1 MDQSTSTAATLAA
14 RSAAG
19 GLHRPPSSGSL
30 SSAAAAAALRSS
42 TTTPEPVGS
51 IQTKRMVRRGSQSS
65 IGSGSVMGRG
75 GLQRVNSNGSMTDRT
90 FRSPSPGSS
99 NGRGFADGA
108 RSPDPYA
115 PPVPAIP
122 KNIPNGHQRSSSME
136 PPQRV
141 MSPNRAPSTRGVS
154 ADRAGSMVSTSTR
167 KPPRLSDVAEEL
179 ERSDSTRNTN
189 FSRPRASQPNSPMGS
204 PTTDKKFTHS
214 AGAWH
219 SEPLV
224 EKPGPKQSA
233 RAAAMDQKIARIQA
247 AAGQAGRNSSVRSA
261 SQPAHLTR
269 ANLEAAS
276 AAADDYETIMVFDA
290 GSRTFVPQRRLKT
303 VSREPASPVLPKAP
317 ALKPGQY
324 DPNTR
329 TIVPH
334 PAPTTAQPV
343 ATQRRVPPA
352 LDTSLAPP
360 PRNPARLS
368 PTSSPTTARH
378 SLQKHPSVVHER
390 PDEEEDGSDYT
401 DSGKVIQTTAG
412 PAKAYATPTTK
423 PRSSSLDV
431 PRGAMNGS
439 FRGRHIS
446 TSPSPHRARF
456 SASPVI
462 QATIHNPPS
471 RELSPAKSAMK
482 HSPAPSARA
491 ASPLAHF
498 SNPKSPSSVT
508 SDTPSVASNDDTIKK
523 KKSVRVSFDSQ
534 PQVTNLASPSS
545 PRTFDDIDDDDDLMK
560 PRPALPSFGSVRKN
574 RTSPDYAEKVTEMA
588 PERTVS
594 SDHALGGI
602 LLNANGDEMPKEEP
616 VELVVPSIETQGDVS
631 DSDYSVDEQGVPS
644 AKTTVDEQA
653 DEQAGEQADE
663 QSDSA
668 VKPTADAGDAGV
680 VSRDFASSKAN
691 HTKTD
696 SDVPNITLLPP
707 TPGVEQGS
715 WSADD
720 ATPKARLSKE
730 VVLPG
735 GWNAVEKE
743 EDAASD
749 VTETQDVGTLQ
760 AINEFG
766 DSDDDDAAFSDA
778 AEEQSDMEG
787 GFASLDAIAVSPI
800 VTSTKTGKA
809 PSPTSPSFQKT
820 TTNAEN
826 QDTGDWSKATAY
838 WSTLSRQQREQ
849 IEREHFSSDD
859 EARPAPAVKKTKK
872 KTAPKQNAAT
882 SATTGAVQKSTPSP
896 PSAQPAKPAMKKSMR
911 AQPEPTAVEKPTQMR
926 SSMRAQP
933 QSAAVEKPVQMR
945 SSMRAG
951 GGSGMASTLRDGSR
965 QQSSDRSGSMSK
977 KTMRPQSTSSQLSNN
992 AASTAGVPS
1001 LPRQNSQSSVMS
1013 QPRNQARGSSQPA
1026 QAMSARLQKE
1036 LRKADDSDS
1045 DSSFKKQRRSART
1058 HSGFAMKSS
1067 MRDAPEPVERAPQ
1080 RAVSP
1085 TSPRAKGRDSFSIR
1099 SLSPTGSLFGRK
1111 KMNRDPPARAASV
1124 DPGVRT
1130 LRGSQSQKSSL
1141 RTSAPAPAPAQAP
1154 VKSTASKFKSRFAD
1168 SDDEDDDPAPSRGGH
1183 FSSRFADS
1191 DDEDDVFTPM
1201 KLAPVRGIPRRK
1213 GQNDGDSTD
1222 LSDEEEQPTT
1232 AKREKFNA
1240 PMVPDPSDI
1249 DKAMEAARKKLG
1261 IAESPA
1267 QNGGQGGVLAQG
1279 SLRDSTQGTRP
1290 VSIAKSVDTVDS
1302 TPKKRGFMGSIL
1314 RRNRASTASVPGY
1327 KPPTSMPSSPKV
1339 STSAAAA
1346 SSADVTTPGSPA
1358 SPGKLVRRG
1367 SYQPQAP
1374 RMRRGDST
1382 YSNATAPPGLGESNV
1397 GDWPLPPVPQIP
1409 EGYAESERPNTTEG
1423 TGVRF
1428 AEGTQ
1433 VYSARTGKKKKFSML
1448 RKAFGLHD

>member
-1 MDQSTSTAATLAA
+1 
-14 RSAAG
+14 
-19 GLHRPPSSGSL
+19 
-30 SSAAAAAALRSS
+30 
-42 TTTPEPVGS
+42 
-51 IQTKRMVRRGSQSS
+51 
-65 IGSGSVMGRG
+65 MGRG

-90 FRSPSPGSS
+90 FRSPSPGST
-99 NGRGFADGA
+99 RGFAGGA

-122 KNIPNGHQRSSSME
+122 KNIPNGHKRSSSMD

-154 ADRAGSMVSTSTR
+154 ADRAGSMASSSAR

-204 PTTDKKFTHS
+204 PTADKKFTHS

-219 SEPLV
+219 SEPIG

-247 AAGQAGRNSSVRSA
+247 AAGQPGRNSSVRSA

-303 VSREPASPVLPKAP
+303 VSNEPASPVLPKAP

-324 DPNTR
+324 DPSTR

-334 PAPTTAQPV
+334 PAPAPPPVSAARQTQPV
-343 ATQRRVPPA
+343 RTQRRIPPA

-368 PTSSPTTARH
+368 PTSSPTNARH

-390 PDEEEDGSDYT
+390 PEEEEDVSGSDYT
-401 DSGKVIQTTAG
+401 DTGKVIQTTAG
-412 PAKAYATPTTK
+412 PAKAYSTPTTK

-456 SASPVI
+456 SASPVV

-491 ASPLAHF
+491 ASPLAHY

-508 SDTPSVASNDDTIKK
+508 SETPSVASNDETVKK

-534 PQVTNLASPSS
+534 PQVTSLASPGS

-594 SDHALGGI
+594 SDHAVGGI
-602 LLNANGDEMPKEEP
+602 IANANADAKSKDEPT
-616 VELVVPSIETQGDVS
+616 ELVVPSIEIPGDVS

-644 AKTTVDEQA
+644 AKAAAEEDV
-653 DEQAGEQADE
+653 
-663 QSDSA
+663 DSA
-668 VKPTADAGDAGV
+668 VKSTADADEVGV

-691 HTKTD
+691 NTKTD
-696 SDVPNITLLPP
+696 GDVPGITLLPP
-707 TPGVEQGS
+707 TPGMEQGTWGTS
-715 WSADD
+715 TDEET
-720 ATPKARLSKE
+720 TPKARLSKE

-735 GWNAVEKE
+735 SWNSVDLNEV
-743 EDAASD
+743 DAASD
-749 VTETQDVGTLQ
+749 TTETQDAGTLH

-766 DSDDDDAAFSDA
+766 DTDDDDDNAAFSDA

-800 VTSTKTGKA
+800 VPTTKTAKA
-809 PSPTSPSFQKT
+809 ASPESPSMQKT
-820 TTNAEN
+820 TTNGDD
-826 QDTGDWSKATAY
+826 QGSGDWSKATAY

-859 EARPAPAVKKTKK
+859 ERPAPAVKKTKK
-872 KTAPKQNAAT
+872 KTAPKQNAGL
-882 SATTGAVQKSTPSP
+882 SPTTAAIQKSAPAG
-896 PSAQPAKPAMKKSMR
+896 PSAQPSKPAMKKTMR
-911 AQPEPTAVEKPTQMR
+911 AQPEPVP
-926 SSMRAQP
+926 
-933 QSAAVEKPVQMR
+933 VEKPVQMR
-945 SSMRAG
+945 SSMRSG

-965 QQSSDRSGSMSK
+965 QQSTERAGSLQK
-977 KTMRPQSTSSQLSNN
+977 KTMRPQSMISQSSNN
-992 AASTAGVPS
+992 AASTAGAPA

-1013 QPRNQARGSSQPA
+1013 QPRNQNRASSQPA
-1026 QAMSARLQKE
+1026 QAMSARLQRE
-1036 LRKADDSDS
+1036 MRKADDSDS

-1067 MRDAPEPVERAPQ
+1067 MRDAPEPVQRAPQ
-1080 RAVSP
+1080 RPASP
-1085 TSPRAKGRDSFSIR
+1085 EPARPKGKDSFSIR

-1111 KMNRDPPARAASV
+1111 KMNRDPPARATSV

-1141 RTSAPAPAPAQAP
+1141 RTPAPAPAAAP
-1154 VKSTASKFKSRFAD
+1154 AKSTASKFKSRFAD
-1168 SDDEDDDPAPSRGGH
+1168 SDDEDDEPAPSSGGR
-1183 FSSRFADS
+1183 FASRFADS
-1191 DDEDDVFTPM
+1191 DDEDDVFTPV

-1222 LSDEEEQPTT
+1222 LSDEDEQQPTA

-1261 IAESPA
+1261 IAEAPA
-1267 QNGGQGGVLAQG
+1267 QNGGEGGVLAQG
-1279 SLRDSTQGTRP
+1279 SLRGSTQSARP
-1290 VSIAKSVDTVDS
+1290 ISVTSSADVRDT
-1302 TPKKRGFMGSIL
+1302 TPKKRGFMGTIL

-1327 KPPTSMPSSPKV
+1327 KPPGSTPSSPKV

-1346 SSADVTTPGSPA
+1346 STADVTTTTGSPT
-1358 SPGKLVRRG
+1358 SPGKIVRRG
-1367 SYQPQAP
+1367 SYQQAP

-1397 GDWPLPPVPQIP
+1397 GDWPLPPVPPIP

-1433 VYSARTGKKKKFSML
+1433 VYSVRTGKKKKFSML